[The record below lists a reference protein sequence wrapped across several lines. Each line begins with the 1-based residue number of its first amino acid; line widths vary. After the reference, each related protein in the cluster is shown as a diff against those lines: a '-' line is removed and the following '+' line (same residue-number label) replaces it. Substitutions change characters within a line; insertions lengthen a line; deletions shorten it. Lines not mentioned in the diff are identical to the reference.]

1 MGKRVITVVLDSV
14 GIGALPDAALFGD
27 EGSHTLKSC
36 FETGRLDLCNLCRL
50 GLGRIEGCS
59 FLPKAEKPLASW
71 GRMAEQSA
79 GKDTTVGHWEL
90 AGLVSPRPL
99 PTYPDGFP
107 KALLDEFSRRI
118 GRGVLC
124 NRPYSG
130 TQVIADFGEEHLQ
143 SGSVI
148 VYTSA
153 DSVFQV
159 ACHEEKVSLSELDQI
174 CLIARELL
182 QGEHAVGRVIARP
195 FLGEKGHFYRTPNRH
210 DYSLPPQGRTLVDA
224 VYEAGLEM
232 ISVGKI
238 VDIFAARTFTSSYR
252 TASNVEGMRRTS
264 ELLKEDFTGMIFT
277 NLVEFDS
284 QFGHRND
291 AVGYAEALN
300 EFDRLLPELLEALR
314 EDDLLIITADHG
326 CDPATPSTDHSR
338 EYVPLLVYGK
348 QQEPTAL
355 GTRESFC
362 DLAASVAAFLGLSE
376 RFSGKSF
383 LNGEEKQ

>member
-238 VDIFAARTFTSSYR
+238 VDIFASRTFTSSHR

-264 ELLKEDFTGMIFT
+264 ELLKEDFSGMIFT

-362 DLAASVAAFLGLSE
+362 DLAASVAAYLGLSE

-383 LNGEEKQ
+383 LNGGEKQ